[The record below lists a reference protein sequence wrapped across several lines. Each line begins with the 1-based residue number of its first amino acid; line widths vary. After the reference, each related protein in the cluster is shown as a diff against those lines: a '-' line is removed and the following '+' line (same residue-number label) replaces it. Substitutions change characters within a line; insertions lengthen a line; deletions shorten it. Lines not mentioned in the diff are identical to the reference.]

1 MKKPNNTKPVARVTP
16 GKTASAKAAPASKV
30 APAVTQA
37 DRGKDDE
44 IKKLNEKVSVWEVC
58 LNDIHVLILYL

>member
-44 IKKLNEKVSVWEVC
+44 IKKLNEKVSV
-58 LNDIHVLILYL
+58 